1 MSGHS
6 KWSQIKRQKGVA
18 DTFRGQIFTKLAREI
33 TVAARSGGADPT
45 ANFRLRLAI
54 QKARDS
60 NMPHENTERA
70 IKRGT
75 GELSAAALEELV
87 YEGYGPGGVA
97 VLVEGTTDNHNRFVA
112 DVRNILTRAGGSLGE
127 AGSVSWLF
135 EQRGLV
141 VLEPGKIDEDELLLA
156 AAEAG
161 ADDVKYDKR
170 AVDVYTSPD
179 GLESVRRAMEERH
192 YKVVSAEVAMFA
204 KSTIPIDAKVTHQ
217 ILRLMEKLEELDDV
231 QRVFTNADYSEEGLD
246 TYGRQ

>member
-6 KWSQIKRQKGVA
+6 KWSQIKRQKGVT
-18 DTFRGQIFTKLAREI
+18 DNLRGQVFTKLAREI
-33 TVAARSGGADPT
+33 TVAARAGGGDPN
-45 ANFRLRLAI
+45 ANFRLRLAV
-54 QKARDS
+54 QKARDN
-60 NMPHENTERA
+60 NMPHDNVERA

-75 GELSAAALEELV
+75 GELGAAVLEELV

-97 VLVEGTTDNHNRFVA
+97 VFIEGTTDNRNRFVA

-161 ADDVKYDKR
+161 ADDIKLDKR
-170 AVDVYTSPD
+170 AVDVYTRPEA
-179 GLESVRRAMEERH
+179 LEGARRALEERH

-204 KSTIPIDAKVTHQ
+204 KTTIPIDSKVTHQ

-246 TYGRQ
+246 TYRG

>member
-6 KWSQIKRQKGVA
+6 KWSQIKRQKGVT
-18 DTFRGQIFTKLAREI
+18 DNLRGQVFTKLAREI
-33 TVAARSGGADPT
+33 TVSARAGGGDPN
-45 ANFRLRLAI
+45 ANFRLRLAV
-54 QKARDS
+54 QKARDN
-60 NMPHENTERA
+60 NMPHDNVERA

-75 GELSAAALEELV
+75 GELGAAVLEELV

-97 VLVEGTTDNHNRFVA
+97 VFIEGTTDNRNRFVA

-141 VLEPGKIDEDELLLA
+141 VLDPGTIDEDELLLA

-161 ADDVKYDKR
+161 ADDIKLDKR
-170 AVDVYTSPD
+170 AVDVYTSPEA
-179 GLESVRRAMEERH
+179 LEGTRRSLEEKH

-204 KSTIPIDAKVTHQ
+204 KTTIPIDSKVTHQ

-246 TYGRQ
+246 TYRG